1 MARRISKGPH
11 WLTGITMTPIHFQE
25 DNVIHG
31 QLELHTEE
39 GTITFEITD
48 EVAAGLIKAMHQFRM
63 ASRSVVK
70 SAA

>member
-1 MARRISKGPH
+1 MARTISNGPH

-25 DNVIHG
+25 DNVVHG

-48 EVAAGLIKAMHQFRM
+48 EVAEGMIKAMHRFRL
-63 ASRSVVK
+63 ASKSVVRP
-70 SAA
+70 AA